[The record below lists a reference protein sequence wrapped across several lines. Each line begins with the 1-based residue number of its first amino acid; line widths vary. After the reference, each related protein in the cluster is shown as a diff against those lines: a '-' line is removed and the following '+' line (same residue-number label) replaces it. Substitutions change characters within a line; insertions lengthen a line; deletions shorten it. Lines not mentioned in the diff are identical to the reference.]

1 MQYESYARSVADNA
15 RVRPLSPLSA
25 FLPSPHLPPAFSQDG
40 GSPIL
45 PLRAPSVDALIDLE
59 NRLADYAGQFR
70 DKAKELVSGLERSPD
85 LDMKFLAVRLNFNYN
100 FRTSCFLYPAP
111 SFVEKKRTD
120 EHAKTGPEPTG
131 AKSEA

>member
-1 MQYESYARSVADNA
+1 MPPTTLEYVS
-15 RVRPLSPLSA
+15 
-25 FLPSPHLPPAFSQDG
+25 LPSPPLLLPSQSDPLPLQDG

-100 FRTSCFLYPAP
+100 FRTLP
-111 SFVEKKRTD
+111 SAFSFFFHSADDGSR
-120 EHAKTGPEPTG
+120 AGPEPTG